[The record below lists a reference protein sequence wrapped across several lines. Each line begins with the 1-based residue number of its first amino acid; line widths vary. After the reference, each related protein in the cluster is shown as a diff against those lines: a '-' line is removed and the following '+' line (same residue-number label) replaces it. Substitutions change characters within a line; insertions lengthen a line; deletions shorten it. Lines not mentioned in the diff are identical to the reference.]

1 MMACSIAREPRG
13 RPEEIS
19 CMDVVEGQAPK
30 PQEIVQGAAQGFPGL
45 HSIANPASHHFVGLR
60 CR

>member
-1 MMACSIAREPRG
+1 MACSINREPRG

-30 PQEIVQGAAQGFPGL
+30 PQEIVQGAAQDFRDLHGL
-45 HSIANPASHHFVGLR
+45 AKLALHDLVCLWRH
-60 CR
+60 